1 MGKEHLGRFTVTA
14 DPFRIRDHAIDFDR
28 IVSEIIERSDE
39 TRQTLRMMAGVR
51 YGDGPNESLDIFF
64 PETLGQAAPV
74 HIFIHG
80 GYWRMFSKRDYS
92 YVADTV
98 TAAGAIAVIVDYA
111 LMPLVRMATIVDQ
124 MRRAKAWVLAHAT
137 EFGGDPEKL
146 TISGHSAGAH
156 LASFLF
162 TAGDTPS
169 KVHCALLL
177 GGLYDL
183 EPLRASFLQNEVN
196 FTDREVASFSPID
209 HDHDPATQVVLA
221 VGANETSPF
230 HAQADE
236 FAERLPNARRVD
248 IAGTHHMSSVRDLGL
263 PGTEAAALLIGLI
276 RNHD

>member
-28 IVSEIIERSDE
+28 IVSEIVERSDE
-39 TRQTLRMMAGVR
+39 TRRRLRMTAGVR

-64 PETLGQAAPV
+64 PETLKEPAPI

-98 TAAGAIAVIVDYA
+98 TAAGAIAIIVDYA

-124 MRRAKAWVLAHAT
+124 MRRAKAWVLAHAA
-137 EFGGDPEKL
+137 EYGGDPGTL

-162 TAGDTPS
+162 TADDTPS
-169 KVHCALLL
+169 KVRGALLL
-177 GGLYDL
+177 GGLYHL
-183 EPLRASFLQNEVN
+183 EPLRASFLQSEVN
-196 FTDREVASFSPID
+196 FTDREVASFSPLD
-209 HDHDPATQVVLA
+209 HHHDLATQVVVA

-230 HAQADE
+230 HAQADQ
-236 FAERLPNARRVD
+236 FAEQLPNARRVD

-263 PGTEAAALLIGLI
+263 PGTQAADLLTALI
-276 RNHD
+276 RDHD